1 MCVRSRVWF
10 FATPYTLA
18 CQAPLSMGFSRQ
30 DYWSRL
36 PFPTLEIMHIM
47 YELDARAHSCRQVEL
62 KILYEGL
69 FLPTQCSFT
78 VTLQASAVM
87 KPSFWI
93 QSFSFHTLSPHGP
106 ERRLWSCSLL
116 RRTCH
121 WDSDLTLFF
130 APWPSPCPLT
140 SSQGQRL
147 QFKSLTSSRAPPSSL
162 LEGMRLNRCKAFIGA
177 WHMVDNHCLQIS
189 FLRSGNFE
197 LVSTE
202 LYWLLWL
209 STAIQ
214 EWYFRHKLF
223 WYYWLNL

>member
-1 MCVRSRVWF
+1 MKGSS
-10 FATPYTLA
+10 YL
-18 CQAPLSMGFSRQ
+18 LSVP
-30 DYWSRL
+30 SRL
-36 PFPTLEIMHIM
+36 PSRHQELWNLPSGSSPSLSTLFSPRSP
-47 YELDARAHSCRQVEL
+47 EL
-62 KILYEGL
+62 
-69 FLPTQCSFT
+69 
-78 VTLQASAVM
+78 
-87 KPSFWI
+87 
-93 QSFSFHTLSPHGP
+93 
-106 ERRLWSCSLL
+106 RLWSRSLL

-140 SSQGQRL
+140 SSQGHRVQP
-147 QFKSLTSSRAPPSSL
+147 KSLTSSRAPPSGL

-189 FLRSGNFE
+189 FLRSGNLE

-214 EWYFRHKLF
+214 EWYFRHELF

>member
-1 MCVRSRVWF
+1 
-10 FATPYTLA
+10 
-18 CQAPLSMGFSRQ
+18 
-30 DYWSRL
+30 
-36 PFPTLEIMHIM
+36 MHIM

-106 ERRLWSCSLL
+106 EVRLWSCSLL

-214 EWYFRHKLF
+214 EWYFRHELF